1 MSVSTLV
8 LLGLAVVWAI
18 VLLPEAMKRISK
30 ARSGDSIRSFNH
42 QLSSLQRGNPH
53 ASTAP
58 VRVAPGRVAPGRVA
72 QNRATQ
78 GRVAQGRGNQRDGGR
93 SSNVIDMR
101 SGLARGSV
109 AVGSRSASPAE
120 VHPAVRRR
128 RQEVLT
134 VLGSASVLTLLCS
147 VAFGGPF
154 LVLFLVSAALLV
166 AYAVALF
173 QVMSSPQTARNLHG
187 SVDPLRPAHLDDLH
201 GVRISAVSPRR
212 VAN

>member
-42 QLSSLQRGNPH
+42 HLSSLQRGNPH

-58 VRVAPGRVAPGRVA
+58 VRVAPGRVAP
-72 QNRATQ
+72 

>member
-42 QLSSLQRGNPH
+42 HLSSLQRGNPH

-58 VRVAPGRVAPGRVA
+58 VRVAPGRVA
-72 QNRATQ
+72 Q

>member
-42 QLSSLQRGNPH
+42 HLSSLQRGNPH

-58 VRVAPGRVAPGRVA
+58 VRVAPGRVAQGRVA
-72 QNRATQ
+72 Q

-173 QVMSSPQTARNLHG
+173 QVMSSPPAARNLHG

>member
-42 QLSSLQRGNPH
+42 HLSSLQRGNPH

-58 VRVAPGRVAPGRVA
+58 VRVAPGRVAQGRVA
-72 QNRATQ
+72 QN
-78 GRVAQGRGNQRDGGR
+78 RVAQGRGNQRDGGR

>member
-58 VRVAPGRVAPGRVA
+58 VRVAPGRVAQGRVA
-72 QNRATQ
+72 QN
-78 GRVAQGRGNQRDGGR
+78 RVAQGRGNQRDGGR

>member
-18 VLLPEAMKRISK
+18 VLLPEALKRISK

-42 QLSSLQRGNPH
+42 QLSSLQRPAAPAGNVIELRSQRP
-53 ASTAP
+53 ARPTAGRPAQRAAAAPAPAP
-58 VRVAPGRVAPGRVA
+58 V
-72 QNRATQ
+72 
-78 GRVAQGRGNQRDGGR
+78 
-93 SSNVIDMR
+93 S
-101 SGLARGSV
+101 
-109 AVGSRSASPAE
+109 
-120 VHPAVRRR
+120 PAVRRR

-154 LVLFLVSAALLV
+154 LLLFLVSAALLV
-166 AYAVALF
+166 AYVVALY
-173 QVMSSPQTARNLHG
+173 QVTNAPTAAARDPYG
-187 SVDPLRPAHLDDLH
+187 SVTTATVRRSDVH
-201 GVRISAVSPRR
+201 GVRVSPVSARS

>member
-18 VLLPEAMKRISK
+18 VLLPEALKRISK

-42 QLSSLQRGNPH
+42 HLSSLQRP
-53 ASTAP
+53 A
-58 VRVAPGRVAPGRVA
+58 APGG
-72 QNRATQ
+72 
-78 GRVAQGRGNQRDGGR
+78 
-93 SSNVIDMR
+93 SNVIELR
-101 SGLARGSV
+101 SQRPMGGRPAARP
-109 AVGSRSASPAE
+109 AVGPAP
-120 VHPAVRRR
+120 VSPAVRRR

-154 LVLFLVSAALLV
+154 LLLFLLSAALLV
-166 AYAVALF
+166 TYVVALY
-173 QVMSSPQTARNLHG
+173 QVTNAPATAR
-187 SVDPLRPAHLDDLH
+187 DPYGMPAAAPVRRSDVH
-201 GVRISAVSPRR
+201 GVRVSPVSARS

>member
-58 VRVAPGRVAPGRVA
+58 VRVAPGRVAQGRVA
-72 QNRATQ
+72 Q

>member
-18 VLLPEAMKRISK
+18 VLLPEALKRISK

-42 QLSSLQRGNPH
+42 QLSSLQRPSAPAGNVIELRSQRP
-53 ASTAP
+53 ARPTAGRPAQPAVIVILRRSPRPALPTAGRPALRSAAAPAP
-58 VRVAPGRVAPGRVA
+58 V
-72 QNRATQ
+72 
-78 GRVAQGRGNQRDGGR
+78 
-93 SSNVIDMR
+93 S
-101 SGLARGSV
+101 
-109 AVGSRSASPAE
+109 
-120 VHPAVRRR
+120 PAVRRR

-154 LVLFLVSAALLV
+154 LLLFLVSAALLV
-166 AYAVALF
+166 AYVVALY
-173 QVMSSPQTARNLHG
+173 QVTNAPTAAARDPYG
-187 SVDPLRPAHLDDLH
+187 SVTTATVRRSDVH
-201 GVRISAVSPRR
+201 GVRVSPVSARS

>member
-58 VRVAPGRVAPGRVA
+58 VRVAPGRVAQGRVA
-72 QNRATQ
+72 QN
-78 GRVAQGRGNQRDGGR
+78 RVAQGRGNQRDGGR
-93 SSNVIDMR
+93 SSNVIDLR
-101 SGLARGSV
+101 PGLARGSV
-109 AVGSRSASPAE
+109 AVGSRSVSPAE

>member
-42 QLSSLQRGNPH
+42 HLSSLQRGNPH

-58 VRVAPGRVAPGRVA
+58 VRVAPGRVAQGRVA
-72 QNRATQ
+72 Q

-173 QVMSSPQTARNLHG
+173 QVMSSPPAARNLHG
-187 SVDPLRPAHLDDLH
+187 SVDPLRPAHMDDLH

>member
-18 VLLPEAMKRISK
+18 VLLPEAVKRVSK

-53 ASTAP
+53 GSGAP
-58 VRVAPGRVAPGRVA
+58 NRSRQVRSDNLGRPGRD
-72 QNRATQ
+72 TF
-78 GRVAQGRGNQRDGGR
+78 R
-93 SSNVIDMR
+93 SSNVIELR
-101 SGLARGSV
+101 SGS
-109 AVGSRSASPAE
+109 SRSNAADAGRSTPAA

-134 VLGSASVLTLLCS
+134 ALGSASVLSLLCS

-154 LVLFLVSAALLV
+154 LLLFILSAVLLV
-166 AYAVALF
+166 AYVAALY
-173 QVMSSPQTARNLHG
+173 QVTNAPQQARNA
-187 SVDPLRPAHLDDLH
+187 SRAVDPLRPAHLDDLH

>member
-42 QLSSLQRGNPH
+42 HLSSLQRGNPH

-58 VRVAPGRVAPGRVA
+58 VRVAPGRVAQGRVA
-72 QNRATQ
+72 Q

-93 SSNVIDMR
+93 SSNVIDLR
-101 SGLARGSV
+101 PGLARGSV
-109 AVGSRSASPAE
+109 AVGSRSVSPAE

>member
-18 VLLPEAMKRISK
+18 VLLPEAVKRISK
-30 ARSGDSIRSFNH
+30 VRSGDSIRSFNH

-53 ASTAP
+53 RSGAP
-58 VRVAPGRVAPGRVA
+58 QRSRQVGSGQALRTQPGG
-72 QNRATQ
+72 T
-78 GRVAQGRGNQRDGGR
+78 R
-93 SSNVIDMR
+93 SSNVIELR
-101 SGLARGSV
+101 SGAARS
-109 AVGSRSASPAE
+109 GSRSDAAAGRAAPAT

-134 VLGSASVLTLLCS
+134 ALGSASVLSLLCS

-154 LVLFLVSAALLV
+154 LVLFIVSAVLLV
-166 AYAVALF
+166 AYVAALY
-173 QVMSSPQTARNLHG
+173 QVTNAPQPSRGLNGA
-187 SVDPLRPAHLDDLH
+187 VDPLRPAHMEDLH
-201 GVRISAVSPRR
+201 GVRISAVTPRR